1 MDCSATQLYTN
12 TAVCYFHLNTPKN
25 LLEAYTSERV
35 RSFKIIHTDY
45 FSYMIVSVCQ
55 SYGLFYHQDYLVL
68 TRDKQPSKYHRR
80 QMREKLAEY
89 GLGGK
94 DFEKGMVY
102 ECWGED
108 MWGA

>member
-1 MDCSATQLYTN
+1 MDCEPTQYYTN
-12 TAVCYFHLNTPKN
+12 TAVCYFHLEQPKN
-25 LLEAYTSERV
+25 LLEAYTSQKV
-35 RSFKIIHTDY
+35 RSFKIIYTDY

-68 TRDKQPSKYHRR
+68 TRDKQPSIYHRK

-89 GLGGK
+89 GLTGK
-94 DFEKGMVY
+94 DFDKGMIY

-108 MWGA
+108 MWNV

>member
-1 MDCSATQLYTN
+1 MDCSATQLSTN

-55 SYGLFYHQDYLVL
+55 S
-68 TRDKQPSKYHRR
+68 
-80 QMREKLAEY
+80 
-89 GLGGK
+89 
-94 DFEKGMVY
+94 
-102 ECWGED
+102 
-108 MWGA
+108 